1 MASPPVLVDL
11 DGTLVDSTFQHALT
25 WHRAFAQHGL
35 DIPAWRTHRAIGM
48 GSDMLVPELAGEAWA
63 QEHGEAAADTE
74 SALFRELIG
83 NVKVLPGARAFLETL
98 KSRGHEI

>member
-1 MASPPVLVDL
+1 MKAVVLDL

-35 DIPAWRTHRAIGM
+35 AVEAWRTHRAIGM
-48 GSDMLVPELAGEAWA
+48 GADMLVPALAGEAWA
-63 QEHGEAAADTE
+63 KEHGEAADATE

-83 NVKVLPGARAFLETL
+83 SVAPLPGEAGRT
-98 KSRGHEI
+98 S